1 MMDTISGLLQ
11 DHTLRHLPL
20 ALDTAAMQ
28 AVFQESL
35 FEPRKGQRFHVR
47 ACHIERVRYKP
58 GRNCLICYRLHI
70 EDLAR
75 QAISE
80 QLLSARLYEVGGSHS
95 RFARAQ
101 RETLSP
107 SLFGRPLIH
116 IPGLDMVVWAFPNDR
131 KLKGLSRLTDTV
143 YLRTVLLP
151 PLVAC
156 HVGPHWGIGTVAHD
170 LVHYNPEHT
179 CMLRVQLQLEHNQ
192 TGEQRS
198 LVLYGKAYEGDE
210 GVETYRLM
218 RQLWQRVG
226 ACDLQPGCHLRV
238 AQLLGYQPELK
249 VLWQRGLPGQTLLAL
264 EQARQDFLTWLERG
278 AAAVAT
284 LHQTHLP
291 CSRSS
296 PTSAWVAKLEEMR
309 EWLPVV
315 RPSCRTALEPLVDRL
330 LAQAACLGEQPL
342 ATLHGDLHLQNFF
355 RDGDQVALIDLDN
368 VYLGSPWQDVGS
380 FIAGLLYRGLLAETP
395 GPLLRDMIAA
405 FSRSYQRN
413 VPWRIAPW
421 ALNWFVAAALINER
435 AFRCVTRLKDGR
447 LDLVDELVALAAQ
460 ISEAK
465 A

>member
-28 AVFQESL
+28 TVFQKSL
-35 FEPRKGQRFHVR
+35 LREPGEDRRFHIR
-47 ACHIERVRYKP
+47 ACHIERIRYKP
-58 GRNCLICYRLHI
+58 GRNCLICYRLQI
-70 EDLAR
+70 EDLVR
-75 QAISE
+75 QVTSE
-80 QLLSARLYEVGGSHS
+80 QLLSARLYGVGGSHS

-101 RETLSP
+101 REALSVSP
-107 SLFGRPLIH
+107 FGRPLTH

-156 HVGPHWGIGTVAHD
+156 HVGPHWGIVTVAHD

-179 CMLRVQLQLEHNQ
+179 CMLRVQLQLKHNQ

-198 LVLYGKAYEGDE
+198 LVLYGKTYEGDE

-218 RQLWQRVG
+218 RQLWQRIG
-226 ACDLQPGCHLRV
+226 SCDLQPGNHLRV
-238 AQLLGYQPELK
+238 AQPLGYQPALK
-249 VLWQRGLPGQTLLAL
+249 VLWQRGLPGQALLAL
-264 EQARQDFLTWLERG
+264 ESEDFLVWLERG

-284 LHQTHLP
+284 LHQTRLP

-296 PTSAWVAKLEEMR
+296 SVSAWTAKLKEMR
-309 EWLPVV
+309 EWLPAV

-330 LAQAACLGEQPL
+330 LAQAAYLGEQPL

-413 VPWRIAPW
+413 VPWRIALW

-447 LDLVDELVALAAQ
+447 LDLVDALVALAAQ
-460 ISEAK
+460 INEGK